1 MDKNILR
8 EYESMLLEK
17 SDTEN
22 RIKDLEQQLQIYDK
36 NYRVQDSVTGGM
48 GGIEHYTIKG
58 FPYPEY
64 SKKKSILLSRKIR
77 LEELKKRLE
86 ESIDEVEEFI
96 DSIES
101 STMRLILK
109 YRYIDGLAWK
119 EIAGRMG
126 KGYSEES
133 IRKKCNRFISKE

>member
-17 SDTEN
+17 ADTEN

-36 NYRVQDSVTGGM
+36 NYKVQDSVTGGM

-86 ESIDEVEEFI
+86 ESIDEVEKFI

-109 YRYIDGLAWK
+109 YRYIDGLSWK

>member
-17 SDTEN
+17 ADTEN

-36 NYRVQDSVTGGM
+36 NYIVQDSVTGGM

-77 LEELKKRLE
+77 LEELKNVDKIIRPAYMPLCPYKE
-86 ESIDEVEEFI
+86 YSKID
-96 DSIES
+96 D
-101 STMRLILK
+101 R
-109 YRYIDGLAWK
+109 
-119 EIAGRMG
+119 
-126 KGYSEES
+126 
-133 IRKKCNRFISKE
+133 